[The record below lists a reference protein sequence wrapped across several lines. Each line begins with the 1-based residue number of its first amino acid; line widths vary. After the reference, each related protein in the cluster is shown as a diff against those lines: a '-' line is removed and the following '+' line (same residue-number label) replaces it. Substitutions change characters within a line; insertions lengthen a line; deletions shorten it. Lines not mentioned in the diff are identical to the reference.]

1 MVERGAAV
9 DRDTL
14 MAELKQRQIGA
25 GLHYTACHL
34 HSYYQKTFG
43 WKRGDFPEA
52 ERISDGILSLPLF
65 PLLTLRNQD
74 RVIRAVREILG

>member
-1 MVERGAAV
+1 V

-14 MAELKQRQIGA
+14 IIELKKRQIGA

-34 HSYYQKTFG
+34 HTYYQQAFG
-43 WKRGDFPEA
+43 WKRGDFPAA

-65 PLLTLRNQD
+65 PLLTQRNQE